1 MQKAASS
8 NLASSTGMTA
18 EVAGA
23 PCKRCRSRFDSDLLH
38 GFCGIEEDG
47 NLPDPDSGETRFDS
61 GDPDVTGVAR
71 QVARMLGEREASSS
85 NPSSPTGMW
94 CKGERAWPGTR

>member
-1 MQKAASS
+1 MQKATSS

-18 EVAGA
+18 KVAGA

-38 GFCGIEEDG
+38 GFHGIEGDG

-61 GDPDVTGVAR
+61 GDLDVTGVAR
-71 QVARMLGEREASSS
+71 QAARMLGEREAGGS
-85 NPSSPTGMW
+85 NPFSPTGMW
-94 CKGERAWPGTR
+94 RKGERAWPGTR